1 MNRILVVVTLLLT
14 LSAPLFA
21 AGAEE
26 SAGSASRG
34 RYLAGQGII
43 VPPEEVLVHNYIA
56 QINYNY
62 PSPGGPVGVTL
73 YTANQQ
79 LSNRGQESVL
89 HIGIQGETRGW
100 DGLAPM
106 NLAFV
111 IDTSASMA
119 DENKLEWVQSAFE
132 LFIDRVRPTDY
143 LSLIAFSDTPTT
155 LVPSVRVS
163 DDEVKARFSRAVAE
177 LVAQGGSDLEAG
189 LKAGYEQIMRNYRA
203 DYTNR
208 VLFLS
213 DGTEISSRLSRAGG
227 QTGQIRATLI
237 WNNRNDLDLHMITP
251 TGEEIFYGNSL
262 SASGGQLD
270 VDMNVGGETTK
281 PVENIFWPTYS
292 APPEGPYEV
301 FVRNYGYNEP
311 RRGPTDFIVDL
322 KFGSETSRFEGTVS
336 GTGPRSDVVA
346 FRFNFAADSVRKAEI
361 YQIAEQYRALGINVT
376 TIGVGTGFDLDF
388 MNNLAKESGGSSRF
402 IADRREMEEIFGSEF
417 DRMIISAAK
426 DLAIDV
432 EFLTDV
438 EILETWGYN
447 HEIGDNGVRFSQAT
461 LHARDYETIL
471 IRYAIP
477 PGAPLGPLPL
487 AQVTVEYDTLGGLR
501 EAVVADPVTVH
512 IVDTPV
518 PVSGYSN
525 GVVLQSGTMMDFARR
540 MERIGELYYDARD
553 LSYGSVDEVPSGAVE
568 GLEEALELSRLGR
581 AEWETAGLRLD
592 DSAFDDEVEIFN
604 AYERILR
611 TDLGV
616 LTQPVGQVGEPVE
629 PSDQPADREPAQ
641 LPALP
646 SEVALETHVKHLVD
660 EIILGFPAGG
670 TPVVAVAG
678 VAPGPTSSGVL
689 VELINS
695 GLLTALASQSGISV
709 VERDRIAQILEEQ
722 ELSLSGLVDTTTA
735 VRIGNIAAAQYIVTG
750 SLIETTESV
759 IIFARVVNV
768 ESGVVESAAQAIVS
782 RASVPEG

>member
-21 AGAEE
+21 AGASE
-26 SAGSASRG
+26 SAASATRG

-43 VPPEEVLVHNYIA
+43 VPPEEILVDNYIA

-62 PSPGGPVGVTL
+62 PAPEGPVGVSL

-89 HIGIQGETRGW
+89 HIGIQGETREW
-100 DGLAPM
+100 DELAPM

-143 LSLIAFSDTPTT
+143 LALVVFNDAPAT

-163 DDEVKARFSRAVAE
+163 DDDVKARFSEAVAG

-270 VDMNVGGETTK
+270 VDMNVNGETTK
-281 PVENIFWPTYS
+281 PVENIFWS
-292 APPEGPYEV
+292 IHSDPPEGPYEV
-301 FVRNYGYNEP
+301 FVRNYGYHEP
-311 RRGPTDFIVDL
+311 LRGETEFIVDL
-322 KFGSETSRFEGTVS
+322 KFGSETSRFEGTVK
-336 GTGPRSDVVA
+336 GTGQRSDVVA
-346 FRFNFAADSVRKAEI
+346 FRFNYATDTVRKAEI
-361 YQIAEQYRALGINVT
+361 YQIAEQYGSLGINVT
-376 TIGVGTGFDLDF
+376 TVGVGTEFDLDF
-388 MNNLAKESGGSSRF
+388 MNNLARESGGSSRF
-402 IADRREMEEIFGSEF
+402 IADQREMEEIFGSEF
-417 DRMIISAAK
+417 DRMVVSAARN
-426 DLAIDV
+426 LAIDV

-447 HEIGDNGVRFSQAT
+447 HEIGDNGGRFSQPT

-471 IRYAIP
+471 IRYLIP
-477 PGAPLGPLPL
+477 PGVSPGELSL
-487 AQVTVEYDTLGGLR
+487 ARATIEYDTLGGHR
-501 EAVVADPVTVH
+501 ETVVADPVTVH
-512 IVDTPV
+512 IVDTPM
-518 PVSGYSN
+518 PVSGYSD

-553 LSYGSVDEVPSGAVE
+553 ISYGIDGEVPVEAVAK
-568 GLEEALELSRLGR
+568 LREALEITRIGR
-581 AEWETAGLRLD
+581 AELENAGLRLD
-592 DSAFDDEVEIFN
+592 DTAFDDEMEIFT
-604 AYERILR
+604 AYEQILR
-611 TDLGV
+611 TDLNV
-616 LTQPVGQVGEPVE
+616 LSQPADVTDEPVE
-629 PSDQPADREPAQ
+629 PLDEPDDPVPAQ
-641 LPALP
+641 LSALP

-689 VELINS
+689 VELVNS
-695 GLLTALASQSGISV
+695 GLLTALASQSGITV
-709 VERDRIAQILEEQ
+709 VERDRIEQILEEQ